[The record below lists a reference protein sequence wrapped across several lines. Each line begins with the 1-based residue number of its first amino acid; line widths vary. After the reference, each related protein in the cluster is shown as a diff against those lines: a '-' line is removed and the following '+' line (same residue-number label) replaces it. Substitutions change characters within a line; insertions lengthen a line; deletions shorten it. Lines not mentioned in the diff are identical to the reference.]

1 MPVKL
6 EQIEVHVPRGPA
18 SWWPAILALDGPN
31 ANRWSS
37 ADVVARTGGDKELVR
52 RYITRLC
59 AAGVAQPAEVQGW
72 FRLLRRPAQSPILD
86 ASGAPAAPTGQQQ
99 MWNAIR
105 SLKSFNYV
113 ELAHAASTDTRQIG
127 SGTAKTYTNALGR
140 AGYLA
145 LLHKAKPGTPAV
157 WRLKPSMNTGPH
169 APMIM
174 RTKFVW
180 DQNRAEVVGAAEK
193 AAEVRP

>member
-1 MPVKL
+1 MAKKG
-6 EQIEVHVPRGPA
+6 ETIEVHVPRGPA
-18 SWWPAILALDGPN
+18 SWWPVIRALDGSSGK
-31 ANRWSS
+31 RWSK
-37 ADVVARTGGDKELVR
+37 ADVVERTGGDKPLVG

-59 AAGVAQPAEVQGW
+59 AAGIAEPAEVQGW
-72 FRLLRRPAQSPILD
+72 FRLIRRPAQPPVLD

-99 MWNAIR
+99 MWTAIR

-113 ELAHAASTDTRQIG
+113 ELAHAASTDTRPVNP
-127 SGTAKTYTNALGR
+127 STAKTYANALGR

-145 LLHKAKPGTPAV
+145 MIHPGRPGVPTI

-180 DQNRAEVVGAAEK
+180 DQNRAEVVGPAEK
-193 AAEVRP
+193 AEEVRP